1 VNAPQLILARV
12 TARRVTAYGG
22 RDGARD
28 DGPDDGR
35 AILEFI
41 FLGMLLLLPL
51 TYLVL
56 TAARLQAASFSAS
69 LAGREAGR
77 AFVTAGSD
85 DEAYARARAAAS
97 LAFADFDFGESASVA
112 VTCDGAPCLRPDG
125 GVTST
130 ATIAVQLPLVP
141 DFIAAHVP
149 SSVTI
154 SSTHVASVD
163 RFVAR

>member
-1 VNAPQLILARV
+1 LDQ
-12 TARRVTAYGG
+12 
-22 RDGARD
+22 
-28 DGPDDGR
+28 GR

-41 FLGMLLLLPL
+41 FLGILLLLPL

-77 AFVTAGSD
+77 AFVTAASD
-85 DEAYARARAAAS
+85 DAGYARARAAAA
-97 LAFADFDFGESASVA
+97 LAFADFSFDDDAGISVR
-112 VTCDGAPCLRPDG
+112 CDGSPCLRPDG
-125 GVTST
+125 SVTST
-130 ATIAVQLPLVP
+130 ASIAVRLPLVP